1 MIDLRRLSFL
11 CMMLLPLG
19 GGAAEPLSLRLVGDD
34 AGFSAQVVAR
44 IEALMR
50 KYEPDVLIND
60 AEHTGATH
68 RRLLVA
74 VGGKGARAT
83 EGAPSDLPVLAVLPP
98 RQGQEMLPLP
108 GGRAIGTV
116 YGDMPPNRI
125 FNFVQLLVQKRNT
138 PIGLVAGP
146 FTQSRLSRLE
156 ASANERGLRLLVEKV
171 ERENDVGPA
180 VDRLVQQAGIF
191 LALPDPVA
199 HTAGTVPP
207 LLLITYRAGVP
218 VIGYSEAYLRAGAA
232 AALYSTPEQI
242 AQQVVDMI
250 VAWRQGKPF
259 PSVQG
264 LKYFTVGSNPSV
276 ARSLGLSLP
285 PPEELEARLKQM
297 KE

>member
-1 MIDLRRLSFL
+1 MSRLKRFGIA
-11 CMMLLPLG
+11 CLLLFPLWG
-19 GGAAEPLSLRLVGDD
+19 RTAEPLSVRLVGDD
-34 AGFSAQVVAR
+34 AGFSAQVMLR
-44 IEALMR
+44 IEALIR
-50 KYEPDVLIND
+50 KNESDVLIND
-60 AEHTGATH
+60 PEHAGSVH
-68 RRLLVA
+68 RRLLIG
-74 VGGKGARAT
+74 VGAKGVRAA
-83 EGAPSDLPVLAVLPP
+83 EGAAPDLPVLSVLPP
-98 RQGQEMLPLP
+98 RQSLDPAPLP
-108 GGRAIGTV
+108 GGKAIGTIN
-116 YGDMPPNRI
+116 GDMPLNRI
-125 FNFVQLLVQKRNT
+125 FNFVQLLTQKRGT
-138 PIGLVAGP
+138 SIGLIAGP

-171 ERENDVGPA
+171 ERENNVGPA
-180 VDRLVQQAGIF
+180 VDRLVQQAGIL

-218 VIGYSEAYLRAGAA
+218 VIGYSEAYLRAGAV

-250 VAWRQGKPF
+250 AAWRQGKPF